1 MSIRVR
7 FAPSPTGFFHIGSA
21 RTALFNWLYARHH
34 GGKFI
39 LRIEDTDRERNTPD
53 ALRVLLEGMRWL
65 GLDWDEGP
73 EAGGDVGPY
82 FQSERDAIYQE
93 HLQVLRDNGRAYDHE
108 GAVFFKVSGEPQVIE
123 DLVRGRVERKEE
135 KDFVIFRSNGS
146 PVFHFVNV
154 VDDMTMGITDV
165 IRGEDHLSNTSK
177 HCELFKAFGVEPP
190 RFGHIPLILK
200 QQGSGKMSKR
210 DAGALIEDY
219 GKRYFIPAAVRN
231 YLALLGWS
239 PKDNREILTQDEL
252 VNLFDIHGVTK
263 NNAKFDE
270 RKLQFINAQYLHAL
284 PPEEY
289 LALARGYLKEAGWGD
304 EKTLAPDNAYLDEV
318 LLLCQ
323 EKLNAVESIP
333 SFIHY
338 FFVFSYEYAE
348 KAVKKIMK
356 KGEPVQRAKE
366 FLAGA
371 DNLAEWTEEGLE
383 QMVGQLAEENNV
395 GTGEYI
401 HPCRL
406 AVSGTNAGPGFYGML
421 VVLGRD
427 RTLERLRYFAEN
439 PPALPGS

>member
-34 GGKFI
+34 QGQFI
-39 LRIEDTDRERNTPD
+39 LRIEDTDKERNTPD

-73 EAGGDVGPY
+73 ETGGDFGPY
-82 FQSERDAIYQE
+82 FQSERNAIYDK
-93 HLQVLRDNGRAYDHE
+93 HLQILRDKGLAYDQE
-108 GAVFFKVSGEPQVIE
+108 GAVFFKVSGEPQVIN

-135 KDFVIFRSNGS
+135 KDFVIYRSNGT

-219 GKRYFIPAAVRN
+219 DNRHFIPAAVRN

-239 PKDNREILTQDEL
+239 PKDNREILSLEEL
-252 VNLFDIHGVTK
+252 VSLFDIGGVTK

-270 RKLQFINAQYLHAL
+270 KKLSFINAQYLHAM
-284 PPEEY
+284 PADEY
-289 LALARGYLKEAGWGD
+289 LALSRSYLRKAGWGD
-304 EKTLAPDNAYLDEV
+304 ETTLASDNRYLDEV

-323 EKLNAVESIP
+323 EKLNAVESLP
-333 SFIHY
+333 SFINY
-338 FFVFSYEYAE
+338 FFVFDYQYGE

-356 KGEPVQRAKE
+356 KGDPVQRVREMIDGVESLEEWSEAALE
-366 FLAGA
+366 QCINA
-371 DNLAEWTEEGLE
+371 LAETNE
-383 QMVGQLAEENNV
+383 V

-401 HPCRL
+401 QPCRL
-406 AVSGTNAGPGFYGML
+406 GLSGTNAGPAFYGLL
-421 VVLGRD
+421 VVLGKE
-427 RTLERLRYFAEN
+427 RTLERLRRFVEN
-439 PPALPGS
+439 PPLVAG